1 MTLLQLLK
9 QIRGIESRLLTTEGI
24 PLKMYNYDI
33 DFELELQGE
42 NGDYWIDVKLIPD
55 AKQFQQ
61 MLSERNDY
69 YYYEDLDFSNTI
81 DWQQVRIQAAVKIT
95 CALSEKM
102 LGAGYSE
109 KQIVKQAVKLSDALV
124 EELKKGGN

>member
-9 QIRGIESRLLTTEGI
+9 QIKDIEARLLTTEGI

-42 NGDYWIDVKLIPD
+42 NGDYWVNVKLIPD

-61 MLSERNDY
+61 MLCEKVDY
-69 YYYEDLDFSNTI
+69 E
-81 DWQQVRIQAAVKIT
+81 VKIMRDIHLESQT
-95 CALSEKM
+95 QSSMGDIE
-102 LGAGYSE
+102 
-109 KQIVKQAVKLSDALV
+109 I
-124 EELKKGGN
+124 

>member
-24 PLKMYNYDI
+24 PLKMYNYNI

-61 MLSERNDY
+61 MLSERVDY
-69 YYYEDLDFSNTI
+69 E
-81 DWQQVRIQAAVKIT
+81 VKIKRDIHLESQT
-95 CALSEKM
+95 QSSMGDIE
-102 LGAGYSE
+102 
-109 KQIVKQAVKLSDALV
+109 I
-124 EELKKGGN
+124 